1 MGAGGERPASWA
13 AEPVY
18 RPLGERD
25 PRRIGEFEMLG
36 VLGAG
41 GMGTVYLGATRH
53 GYVAVKRV
61 LPALS
66 GSKQFDREI
75 RALYAL
81 HEGVAPRVQASDYT
95 AQYPWF
101 ATDYVPGC
109 TLAEVA
115 KRCGPLPAGT
125 LWRLLRIVSGHLRQ
139 VHQAGITHRD
149 LTPNNVML
157 TADGARLIDFGIARL
172 ADQINSTGTGGSAGT
187 RGFMAP
193 EQRRGGEVTAKADV
207 YALGALLCYAASGSW
222 PGDIPHLAPLR
233 DTDSELADIVEPC
246 LAEDP
251 GARPD
256 AAELAESTRSQA
268 SDTDVSWPDSVLK
281 RIAVLSAFA
290 ASPVPLRSRRKWR
303 VPVLAGSA
311 ALVVLGVGAATTEA
325 LSGQTLPSGT
335 HDSPT
340 RRLALPVRTRTLRPS
355 PTPPATIVRSASPSV
370 AVKTSAA
377 TVPTTPTTSHLASPT
392 VPTVDPHGYYYIE
405 NSGAGSCLSFDYVSP
420 LAGPGQCGSGAT
432 TDGWNYYVFQTNGTF
447 ELENKYNGQ
456 CLEEQTVSGGVPVV
470 AACAGT
476 AGQQWKLGYSNSD
489 GSSFVN
495 AESGLCLAVDNSA
508 GSGTIRLDAC
518 DKQRNQLWY
527 NHGTF

>member
-1 MGAGGERPASWA
+1 MGVSGERPGSWA

-25 PRRIGEFEMLG
+25 PRRIGEFELLG

-41 GMGTVYLGATRH
+41 GMGTVYLGVTRH

-61 LPALS
+61 LPAFS

-75 RALYAL
+75 RALYAVPD
-81 HEGVAPRVQASDYT
+81 GVAPRVRASDYT

-109 TLAEVA
+109 TLAEVV
-115 KRCGPLPAGT
+115 KRCGPLSAGT
-125 LWRLLRIVSGHLRQ
+125 SWRLLHVVSSHLRQ

-157 TADGARLIDFGIARL
+157 TADSARLIDFGIARL
-172 ADQINSTGTGGSAGT
+172 ADQINSTRTGGSAGT

-193 EQRRGGEVTAKADV
+193 EQRCGGEVTAKADV

-222 PGDIPHLAPLR
+222 PGDTPDLAPLR
-233 DTDSELADIVEPC
+233 DIDAELADVVEPC

-256 AAELAESTRSQA
+256 AAELAESTGSHT
-268 SDTDVSWPDSVLK
+268 SDTDVSWPASVTE

-290 ASPVPLRSRRKWR
+290 ASPAPRRSQRKGR
-303 VPVLAGSA
+303 VLMLAGSA
-311 ALVVLGVGAATTEA
+311 ALVVLGVGAFTTEA
-325 LSGQTLPSGT
+325 LSGQARTSGT
-335 HDSPT
+335 HDPLT
-340 RRLALPVRTRTLRPS
+340 RRSALPS
-355 PTPPATIVRSASPSV
+355 PTVTQRPSATPSATIVTSTSPSMV
-370 AVKTSAA
+370 VKTRAT
-377 TVPTTPTTSHLASPT
+377 TVPTTPTETTSASSDTPT
-392 VPTVDPHGYYYIE
+392 IDPHGYYYIE
-405 NSGAGSCLSFDYVSP
+405 NSGTGSCLSFDYVSP
-420 LAGPGQCGSGAT
+420 SAGPGRCGSGAT

-470 AACAGT
+470 APCAGT

-495 AESGLCLAVDNSA
+495 AESGLCLADDNAA
-508 GSGTIRLDAC
+508 GSGTIRLDSC

-527 NHGTF
+527 NDGTF